1 MVETHWQQNVFT
13 FFCFN
18 LVPFSFFPSSSSVL
32 NLSNFVFCS
41 FCFIYFLLLSHSC
54 QFSDSL
60 FLSCP
65 HSSLM
70 SFLMFSST
78 APCPFQPLTSL
89 FYFHLICLLFFSQ
102 MFLCFLLLFS
112 QVSTKVVRKA
122 PLVLTVFR
130 YSFSYTFLLIF
141 SALIIYSYPSDPMLL
156 ILQRY
161 PNIHS
166 YTSLRCEDTGQSDW
180 CLAVSVSDHVQ
191 DCESHCRCPP
201 SSCWAEQLN
210 KLIVGLCRVQVRL
223 FFFTSDP
230 RPSTPQSPLWTL
242 FTGNVNETAVHYQ
255 LLLCPFVSPFSTP
268 LKKPISD
275 NTSRLDSLFRVGIV
289 EHNIRKHCELT
300 ISGNGAV

>member
-1 MVETHWQQNVFT
+1 MSSHFSVLILFHSPSFLHHHLYWISPTLFFAHFVLFT
-13 FFCFN
+13 FFFCLILANFLIPYFS
-18 LVPFSFFPSSSSVL
+18 LVPTLRSCRFSCSLPQHLVLSSR
-32 NLSNFVFCS
+32 
-41 FCFIYFLLLSHSC
+41 LLL
-54 QFSDSL
+54 F
-60 FLSCP
+60 
-65 HSSLM
+65 
-70 SFLMFSST
+70 
-78 APCPFQPLTSL
+78 
-89 FYFHLICLLFFSQ
+89 FYFHFICLLFFSQ
-102 MFLCFLLLFS
+102 RFLCFLLLFS

-180 CLAVSVSDHVQ
+180 CLAVSVSAHVQ

-289 EHNIRKHCELT
+289 EHNIRKHCEPT